1 MENDQYFDK
10 ISDEFIHKNADDND
24 SKDENNDLQA
34 IHQTSLREKT
44 AFVSIRKI
52 LSETFQ

>member
-10 ISDEFIHKNADDND
+10 ISDEFIHKNADDNN

-44 AFVSIRKI
+44 AFVTIRKI